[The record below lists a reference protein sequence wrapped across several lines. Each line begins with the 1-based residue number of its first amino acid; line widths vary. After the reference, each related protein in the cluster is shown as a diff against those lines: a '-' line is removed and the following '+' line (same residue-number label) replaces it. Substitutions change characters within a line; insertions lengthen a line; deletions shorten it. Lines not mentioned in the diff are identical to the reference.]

1 MKGAGDAFGRM
12 GAAHFYN
19 RRILFPRDLLSAVR
33 WSLLLAALEI
43 ISPEILCY
51 DEDEE

>member
-1 MKGAGDAFGRM
+1 MKGAEDAFGRM

-19 RRILFPRDLLSAVR
+19 RRILFPAGPAGRGKVES
-33 WSLLLAALEI
+33 LLAALEI